1 MTLSLCTQPLKVL
14 TKKIPNVLPFVMP
27 SPYNY
32 VSFSNQLATSAIVK
46 ACSEAFAVYNMLK
59 YSKRTMCKSLHERI
73 LHTLLA
79 GQLLKDAY
87 VVVKDNATFISRPAT
102 KKFVSEFMKSG
113 NINLINDVLKTL
125 HDCGYKL
132 DQAYTILPFVQIPT
146 AKLP

>member
-1 MTLSLCTQPLKVL
+1 
-14 TKKIPNVLPFVMP
+14 
-27 SPYNY
+27 
-32 VSFSNQLATSAIVK
+32 
-46 ACSEAFAVYNMLK
+46 
-59 YSKRTMCKSLHERI
+59 MCKSLHERI

-132 DQAYTILPFVQIPT
+132 DQFE
-146 AKLP
+146 